1 MRIGTLLWLFLAAL
15 AGGALFAISYD
26 VLALEEDLEDLNR
39 AIVEEQTAIR
49 VLQAEWSYLNNPSRL
64 RTLTDEVADL
74 QPVGP
79 GQILAG
85 LDALPYPLP
94 VSLGDEVDDGPGDGD
109 GAAEAGGRALASL
122 PVPGR
127 KPAAPPARRPTVTAS
142 APTPAAPSAP
152 PRPATAPVR
161 TATPEPPAPPPVAP
175 VRTATAEPPAPPPAA
190 PRAGADAIDL
200 LLAGIESR
208 GSTTGQAEQ

>member
-1 MRIGTLLWLFLAAL
+1 MRIGTLLWLFLAVL

-94 VSLGDEVDDGPGDGD
+94 VLVDDEAGDDD
-109 GAAEAGGRALASL
+109 GATEADVRALASL
-122 PVPGR
+122 PVPSR
-127 KPAAPPARRPTVTAS
+127 RPAAPPPRPTVTAS
-142 APTPAAPSAP
+142 APAPTASPAPR
-152 PRPATAPVR
+152 RPATAPVR
-161 TATPEPPAPPPVAP
+161 AATPEPPAPPPA
-175 VRTATAEPPAPPPAA
+175 AA

-200 LLAGIESR
+200 LLAGIEA
-208 GSTTGQAEQ
+208 GGGATGQAQQ